1 MVNLAMSLK
10 TELNDVSISPII
22 LRTDKPHLNEKESE
36 VKVHVKE
43 LYEEKH
49 IYLIDNKK
57 KIKSYHLIKVNFT

>member
-1 MVNLAMSLK
+1 MSLK

-43 LYEEKH
+43 LYE
-49 IYLIDNKK
+49 
-57 KIKSYHLIKVNFT
+57 